1 MSLIGLECGV
11 RGELNI
17 NRSITELSN
26 TVGEVV
32 NHGHGGA
39 FLLHLK
45 ERLVLPFQDEDVG
58 DTSEGDSEM
67 DDLGLCNFIRDV
79 SDMHNLNK

>member
-1 MSLIGLECGV
+1 M

-26 TVGEVV
+26 TVSKVV
-32 NHGHGGA
+32 DHGHGGA
-39 FLLHLK
+39 LLLHLK
-45 ERLVLPFQDEDVG
+45 ERLVLAFQNEDVG

-79 SDMHNLNK
+79 SDMHNLDK